1 MTYIKSLGELNPRFR
16 DEPPT
21 PPPTPPRTPPKPP
34 HGPPD
39 WIEKGYPPKPRPT
52 PPPRE

>member
-16 DEPPT
+16 DE
-21 PPPTPPRTPPKPP
+21 PPTPPRTPPKPP